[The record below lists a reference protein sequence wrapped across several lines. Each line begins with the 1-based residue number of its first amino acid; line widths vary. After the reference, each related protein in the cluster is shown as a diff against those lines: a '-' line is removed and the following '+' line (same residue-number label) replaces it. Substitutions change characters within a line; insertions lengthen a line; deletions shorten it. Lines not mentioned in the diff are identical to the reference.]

1 MKKLFLPDVPGGRA
15 FLMSKNVLAAF
26 ALMAPNLTDVTMR

>member
-1 MKKLFLPDVPGGRA
+1 MFREEELFWCQ
-15 FLMSKNVLAAF
+15 KNVLAAF